1 MLKDHAVD
9 FIGTWSSPGHGV
21 HGEEGAE
28 SIHKIFRLL
37 QRAYCSMQPATIR
50 LQSKLKKENYSYT
63 QMQRLR
69 NLYFLRESDIQRETR
84 FHVTIKILVYIYYMN
99 LIFELY
105 SVSVVS
111 MHQIFSTHK
120 R

>member
-50 LQSKLKKENYSYT
+50 LQSMVKKNIIARLVHPDAKALKPVILK
-63 QMQRLR
+63 
-69 NLYFLRESDIQRETR
+69 RE
-84 FHVTIKILVYIYYMN
+84 
-99 LIFELY
+99 
-105 SVSVVS
+105 
-111 MHQIFSTHK
+111 
-120 R
+120 